1 MSWHSSVHPIKE
13 DCRMIRTTS
22 TPAATAGHGA
32 RPGPAARRPLAAR
45 IGAAAAGAVVA
56 NLVLSQA
63 LAAAVDADSA
73 FVPLQPGPVATTSL
87 VGVLLGAAAYAVLRR
102 IGRQRLF
109 VPLVAVGALLS
120 LGGPLSLLG
129 ATPADQPGVT
139 DAAALALIP
148 LHLLVAVVAGA
159 VLPARNR

>member
-1 MSWHSSVHPIKE
+1 MT
-13 DCRMIRTTS
+13 RTT
-22 TPAATAGHGA
+22 THLTTAAATRGA
-32 RPGPAARRPLAAR
+32 EPAPAARRSLAVR
-45 IGAAAAGAVVA
+45 IGAAAVVAVVG

-63 LAAAVDADSA
+63 LAAAVDADPD
-73 FVPLQPGPVATTSL
+73 FVALQPGPVAVTSL

-109 VPLVAVGALLS
+109 VPLVAAGALLS

-129 ATPADQPGVT
+129 ATPAAQPGVT

-148 LHLLVAVVAGA
+148 LHLLVAVVAAA
-159 VLPARNR
+159 VLPVRDR

>member
-1 MSWHSSVHPIKE
+1 MT
-13 DCRMIRTTS
+13 RTT
-22 TPAATAGHGA
+22 TPQTAAGA
-32 RPGPAARRPLAAR
+32 TGGAEREPAARRPLAAR
-45 IGAAAAGAVVA
+45 IGVAAVVAVVA
-56 NLVLSQA
+56 NLVLSRG

-73 FVPLQPGPVATTSL
+73 FAGLQPGPVAVASL

-109 VPLVAVGALLS
+109 VPLVAAGALLS

-129 ATPADQPGVT
+129 ATPTAQPGVT

-148 LHLLVAVVAGA
+148 LHLLVAVVAAA
-159 VLPARNR
+159 VLPVRDR